1 MPIRIRVL
9 LLALLTLNACGPQPL
24 KDTGPTISEL
34 AKSRPPSSGAVI
46 APAPVP
52 APSPGV
58 TPPDETALENYK
70 RIAELA
76 TDPETKAEAN
86 RRLADLQVQIKE
98 QQLVNDE
105 STAAQKQ
112 SVELYDQLLK
122 DRGDNESE
130 GARLLYQ
137 KARAQQNLG
146 EFAASAESLK
156 QLIERFPRSEYTGE
170 AHFRRA
176 EMLYRAE
183 DFVAAEAEYALVIA
197 DPQSKAYYEPAQY
210 KLGWSLFKQAKYEA
224 ALSVSFDILDRE
236 LPQGELSDP
245 TSTLKDIAPGKR
257 ELAQDALRVASLALA
272 NTGGGDALNQ
282 ALARRS
288 TTSRYSVL
296 LYNALGGEL
305 LDKKRYTDAA
315 KTYLAFADGNPRH
328 PLAPQYHHRAIE
340 ALRSG
345 NFVEQVVAAKARY
358 VATYDPSTSYWS
370 GRPASPEVLGELR
383 KHLDDLGR
391 FHHNRA
397 RADKAA
403 DKLTGREDFLAA
415 ARYYQRSLD
424 LFPKDAKAGELSVL
438 LADALQDGGD
448 LQAAA
453 KAYESAVSI
462 GGAKAD
468 DAAYA
473 AVLAYQKLVE
483 DAPEN
488 RKDEALR
495 KATQAGLRF
504 AEGFPGHP
512 QTLVVLTRA
521 AEDLYRL
528 KETDQAVGISA
539 KVIKSRASDD
549 LKRTAWGVVAD
560 AQFTQKRYPEAE
572 AAYGEL
578 LKLSPASDPQRAK
591 LVDQLAAAIYKQG
604 EAARSAGNQ
613 PLAAA
618 AFQRV
623 GQLAPS
629 ASIRATA
636 DYDAAAALIAS
647 EQWSTAGRLLEN
659 FRSANPGHALLP
671 DVDKKLAVVY
681 QKTSQPQR
689 AAEVMARIA
698 GRSGESADTRRE
710 AAWSQV
716 TLLDQ
721 TRDPNVAE
729 AYDNYLKNF
738 GGPFERAIEA
748 RHRLAEL
755 AQARGNSSR
764 REHWL
769 RELIAA
775 DAAGGRD
782 RSDRSRFLSAQ
793 AQLELGRNEAALAM
807 ALSLKQP
814 LEKSVARKKAAMEK
828 AIAILTR
835 AADFGFAEV
844 TTAATYELG
853 SLYSNFSRALL
864 DSERPKKLSALEKEQ
879 YSLLLEE
886 QAFPFEEKAIEWH
899 LANLKRVN
907 QGAYDRWVSK
917 SADALAQISPGKY
930 GKREKTG
937 GTYDELR

>member
-1 MPIRIRVL
+1 MKRL
-9 LLALLTLNACGPQPL
+9 GSLALVLAAAACGPQPL

-34 AKSRPPSSGAVI
+34 ARNRPQTSGAPVVI
-46 APAPVP
+46 APSP

-58 TPPDETALENYK
+58 TPPDETALENYR

-98 QQLVNDE
+98 QQLANNE
-105 STAAQKQ
+105 SAAAQRE
-112 SVELYDQLLK
+112 SVQLYDQLLNAK
-122 DRGDNESE
+122 DSNDPE

-137 KARAQQNLG
+137 RARAQQNIG
-146 EFAASAESLK
+146 EFAASAESLR
-156 QLIERFPRSEYTGE
+156 QLIERYPRSEYAAE

-183 DFVAAEAEYALVIA
+183 DFIAAETEYAQVLK
-197 DPQSKAYYEPAQY
+197 DPQSRAYYEPAQY
-210 KLGWSLFKQAKYEA
+210 KLGWSLFKQAKYEE

-236 LPQGELSDP
+236 LPAGELSDP
-245 TSTLKDIAPGKR
+245 TASLKDIAAGKR
-257 ELAQDALRVASLALA
+257 ELAQDALRVASLSLA
-272 NTGGGDALNQ
+272 NMGGGEALNA

-288 TTSRYSVL
+288 TSNRYGVL
-296 LYNALGGEL
+296 LYNALGAEL

-328 PLAPQYHHRAIE
+328 PLAPQFHMRAIE
-340 ALRSG
+340 ALRAG
-345 NFVEQVVAAKARY
+345 NFVDQVVAAKARY
-358 VATYDPSTSYWS
+358 VATYDPKSGYWS
-370 GRPASPEVLGELR
+370 GRPATPEVLSELR

-397 RADKAA
+397 RADKPN
-403 DKLTGREDFLAA
+403 GREDFLAA
-415 ARYYQRSLD
+415 ARYYQRSLE

-453 KAYESAVSI
+453 KAYEGAVSI

-483 DAPEN
+483 EAPEN
-488 RKDEALR
+488 RKDEALQQ
-495 KATQAGLRF
+495 ATKVGLRF
-504 AEGFPGHP
+504 AEGFPSHP
-512 QTLVVLTRA
+512 QSLTVLTRA

-528 KETDQAVGISA
+528 KETDPAVTISA

-572 AAYGEL
+572 AAYAEL
-578 LKLSPASDPQRAK
+578 LKLTPANDPQRAK
-591 LVDQLAAAIYKQG
+591 LTDQLAAAIYKQG
-604 EAARSAGNQ
+604 EAARSSGNQ
-613 PLAAA
+613 ALAAA

-623 GQLAPS
+623 GQLTPG

-647 EQWSTAGRLLEN
+647 EQWAAAGRLLEH
-659 FRSANPGHALLP
+659 FRAANPGNNLLP

-681 QKTSQPQR
+681 QKTAQPQR

-716 TLLDQ
+716 VLLDQ
-721 TRDPNVAE
+721 TRDPGAAE
-729 AYDNYLKNF
+729 AYDHYLKNY
-738 GGPFERAIEA
+738 GAPFERAIEA

-755 AQARGNSSR
+755 AGARGAGSR

-775 DAAGGRD
+775 DASGGRE
-782 RSDRSRFLSAQ
+782 RSERSKFLSAQ
-793 AQLELGRNEAALAM
+793 AQLELGRADAAAAM

-814 LEKSVARKKAAMEK
+814 LDKSVARKKEAMEK
-828 AIAILTR
+828 AIAVLTR

-886 QAFPFEEKAIEWH
+886 QAYPFEEKSIEWH
-899 LANLKRVN
+899 LANLKRTQ
-907 QGAYDRWVSK
+907 QGAYDRWVGK
-917 SADALAQISPGKY
+917 SAEALAQIAPAQY
-930 GKREKTG
+930 GKREKSDAV
-937 GTYDELR
+937 YDELR